1 MGYLQRIGAIGYA
14 DAIFGAGV
22 GSQFFFEFGDFW
34 AEDVLAVAQHAANV
48 ALYFWLQTTLL
59 RCQVDEFNGGIA
71 GQPWFEF
78 ALDDFFGMGGLD
90 AFAL

>member
-34 AEDVLAVAQHAANV
+34 AEDVLAVAQHLLY
-48 ALYFWLQTTLL
+48 ALFELRAQLGLL
-59 RCQVDEFNGGIA
+59 A
-71 GQPWFEF
+71 GQIGKWQRVFRRWQRGWC
-78 ALDDFFGMGGLD
+78 L
-90 AFAL
+90 